1 VAKSKILIAGGKG
14 MLATDLASHFASQ
27 GWQVV
32 APSHQ
37 ELDINQAAMVDRAL
51 GEFRPEVLVNT
62 AAVHV
67 NDCEDEPP
75 RAYGTN
81 AWGVRN
87 LALACQRRGSVLVQI
102 STSGLFGDEVRP
114 YHEYDPVTLKTVYAR
129 SKWEGEQYAR
139 LCGRHFILRLG
150 WLYGGG
156 VDHARNFAAARYR
169 EALAKPV
176 MQSAGDKWGSPT
188 WTLDV
193 ARALPALLESGQY
206 GLYHLAGEGGCN
218 RAQYVEAILRAFGLP
233 NPVEEVD
240 SSHFPRKAEVPDCEI
255 LTSYNLGYAGL
266 SPLPMWRESLERY
279 LHQLDRQ
286 GL

>member
-1 VAKSKILIAGGKG
+1 MPRRLLITGGDG
-14 MLATDLASHFASQ
+14 MLASDLAADFAARQ
-27 GWQVV
+27 WQTISL
-32 APSHQ
+32 SHQ
-37 ELDINQAAMVDRAL
+37 KLDITQGASVQKAVDEL
-51 GEFRPEVLVNT
+51 KPDVVVNT
-62 AAVHV
+62 AVWHV
-67 NDCEDEPP
+67 EPSENDPMA
-75 RAYGTN
+75 AYNIN

-87 LALACQRRGSVLVQI
+87 LAMACQTCGAALVQI
-102 STSGLFGDEVRP
+102 STCGLFGDEIRP

-139 LCGRHFILRLG
+139 LCGRHYILRLG

-156 VDHARNFAAARYR
+156 VGHARNFAAARYR

-176 MQSAGDKWGSPT
+176 IQSASDKWGSPT

-240 SSHFPRKAEVPDCEI
+240 SSHFPRKADVPDCEI

-266 SPLPMWRESLERY
+266 PRLPMWRDSLERY
-279 LHQLDRQ
+279 LRQLDRQ